1 MSHKRIK
8 IIIWLFF
15 PTIIFLAGFS
25 FWLYTCVKENA
36 NRDLSI
42 YKKEIWKIEK
52 QIDSLQN
59 LRLNLPIFS
68 IVDFEP
74 ETVRKSLLKHSKEI
88 LFFQMD
94 SVSLN
99 GRIQGEFNELIF
111 LLSELSNFAPQ
122 IILYSFQMQKL
133 SSIWQLDFSLGPLL
147 PKMEIIQASLISL
160 DSLEK
165 RWQFPKVQ
173 KFILNRERQKEK
185 VLHTN
190 KLQEKCMKQSFKILG
205 VVAGY
210 SCLIETLTGKEMIL
224 QGESFNGYRVDSV
237 FNHSV
242 LFRCGDKTW
251 LKEVGK

>member
-122 IILYSFQMQKL
+122 SILYSFQMQKL
-133 SSIWQLDFSLGPLL
+133 SLQMLL
-147 PKMEIIQASLISL
+147 
-160 DSLEK
+160 
-165 RWQFPKVQ
+165 
-173 KFILNRERQKEK
+173 IL
-185 VLHTN
+185 
-190 KLQEKCMKQSFKILG
+190 KI
-205 VVAGY
+205 
-210 SCLIETLTGKEMIL
+210 
-224 QGESFNGYRVDSV
+224 
-237 FNHSV
+237 
-242 LFRCGDKTW
+242 
-251 LKEVGK
+251 